1 VNNHRVGHDTGD
13 HRRSPD
19 DESYSAYGTVS
30 RYANDPAFRL
40 VVLHATDGEGGEIAD
55 GVPATRESLGAWR
68 RQEDE
73 NAWRAVGRIP
83 DRHDWLG
90 YPDGGLDQIGVK
102 QLRPIIAAFLRDE
115 RPDVVATLGSDGATG
130 HPDHII
136 MSQATTEAFHIVRH
150 EPGPGLRRLLHGG
163 IPQSFFERGQRWLSE
178 RGKPVWDPTR
188 KYHLRGIPDEEFG
201 ITTDVRPY
209 GPRVLAAIKEHRSQR
224 QVIYDPNGTD
234 DEWMKVMARE
244 TWVIAWPPRDPGQP
258 MLHDIFAELD

>member
-188 KYHLRGIPDEEFG
+188 KYHLRGIPDEQFD
-201 ITTDVRPY
+201 ITTV
-209 GPRVLAAIKEHRSQR
+209 
-224 QVIYDPNGTD
+224 
-234 DEWMKVMARE
+234 
-244 TWVIAWPPRDPGQP
+244 
-258 MLHDIFAELD
+258 